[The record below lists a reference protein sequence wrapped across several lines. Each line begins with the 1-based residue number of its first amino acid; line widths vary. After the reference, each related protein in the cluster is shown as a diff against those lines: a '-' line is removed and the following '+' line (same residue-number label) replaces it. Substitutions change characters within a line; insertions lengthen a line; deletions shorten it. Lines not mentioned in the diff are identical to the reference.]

1 MASLIYGIRMRL
13 ARKPG
18 ESADTDEILPI
29 RSTNATAVS
38 MVSWEVCRPAIIST
52 PFWMGTGFMKCVE
65 ITRDGAC
72 KSVGFVVVAAAI
84 LVIEMDEVLV
94 ARMAFLE
101 AICASWEKMEVLRS
115 TISGTASITK
125 STEERSSIFRLGV
138 MRERTLSAASRVI
151 RSLEISF
158 SRSLSVRRRCV
169 IQHCTYLWSIGRFIV
184 TGKFKALIQR
194 CLGVIDQRHRNSS
207 FLGSHQSNTQSLEVL
222 SETH

>member
-1 MASLIYGIRMRL
+1 
-13 ARKPG
+13 
-18 ESADTDEILPI
+18 
-29 RSTNATAVS
+29 
-38 MVSWEVCRPAIIST
+38 
-52 PFWMGTGFMKCVE
+52 MGTGFIKCVE

-94 ARMAFLE
+94 ARIAFLE

-125 STEERSSIFRLGV
+125 STEERSSNFRLGV

-158 SRSLSVRRRCV
+158 SRSLSVKKKRRRRV
-169 IQHCTYLWSIGRFIV
+169 IQHCMYFWSIGRFIV
-184 TGKFKALIQR
+184 TGKFKTLIQR

-207 FLGSHQSNTQSLEVL
+207 FLGSH
-222 SETH
+222 